1 VGNYPDIET
10 IKSILLRESYISEED
25 SNEAEAASRTSEE
38 YVAFLIHKETLD
50 KRLFG
55 QALAE
60 YYGIAFIDLESTL
73 ITKESITKIPEEI
86 ARKLRI
92 IYIKKDHDTHLITTD
107 LVTTDNMKRITALFK
122 GKNFKI
128 GYSLSEYIENC
139 FKLYEQP
146 LETRFSAIIK
156 DGQRIAPE
164 ILDEIIK
171 DALNFRASDIHF
183 EPGIDTLTVRFR
195 VDGTLRQAGILPKS
209 TYENVLNRIKL
220 EAGMRID
227 EHFTAQD
234 GAIQRTTDAI
244 KADFRVSLIPT
255 IQGEKIVMRILSSY
269 IQDFSLK
276 DIGLSEA
283 NQKMIEEYAAK
294 PFGMILAVGPT
305 GSGKTTTLY
314 TLIKLLSRPNV
325 NITTIEDPVEYK
337 MPGINQIQVR
347 EASHLTFA
355 HALRSIVR
363 QDPDIILVGEIRD
376 KETAEVSVNAA
387 LTGHLL
393 LSTFH
398 SNDAQTA
405 IPRLIDM
412 GIEPFLLA
420 STLEIIIAQR
430 LVRTICSHCKYSL
443 LAGDAIDLLTV
454 HKHEIS
460 SYFKKTDNIY
470 AGKGCSMCNNT
481 GYKGRSA
488 LYELIPVTPAMQEL
502 IITSPSSR
510 EIGILARSEGS
521 MTMFEDGIAK
531 VRSGATTISEVLRVV
546 EPPAITTKKGKS

>member
-10 IKSILLRESYISEED
+10 IKSILLKESYISEED
-25 SNEAEAASRTSEE
+25 SNEAEAATRTSEE
-38 YVAFLIHKETLD
+38 YVAFLIHKEILD

-60 YYGIAFIDLESTL
+60 FYNMPYIDLESTL
-73 ITKESITKIPEEI
+73 ITKESIAQIPEDV
-86 ARKLRI
+86 ALKLRI
-92 IYIKKDHDTHLITTD
+92 VYIKEDRGSHILATDLITA
-107 LVTTDNMKRITALFK
+107 DNIKHITSYYK
-122 GKNFKI
+122 GKEFKL
-128 GYSLSEYIENC
+128 GYSLPEYVETC

-183 EPGIDTLTVRFR
+183 EPGIETLTVRFR

-234 GAIQRTTDAI
+234 GAIQRSTDAI

-255 IQGEKIVMRILSSY
+255 IQGEKVVMRVLSSY
-269 IQDFSLK
+269 VQDFSLK
-276 DIGLSEA
+276 DIGLSDV
-283 NQKMIEEYAAK
+283 NQKLIEKYAAK

-337 MPGINQIQVR
+337 MASINQIQVR
-347 EASHLTFA
+347 EASNLTFA
-355 HALRSIVR
+355 RALRSIVR

-430 LVRTICSHCKYSL
+430 LVRTICTHCKYSL
-443 LAGDAIDLLTV
+443 SAGDAIELLTV
-454 HKHEIS
+454 HKHEVAA
-460 SYFKKTDNIY
+460 YFKKTDNIY

-502 IITSPSSR
+502 IVTSPSSR

-521 MTMFEDGIAK
+521 VTMFEDGIAK

-546 EPPAITTKKGKS
+546 EPPVHSAKKSKT